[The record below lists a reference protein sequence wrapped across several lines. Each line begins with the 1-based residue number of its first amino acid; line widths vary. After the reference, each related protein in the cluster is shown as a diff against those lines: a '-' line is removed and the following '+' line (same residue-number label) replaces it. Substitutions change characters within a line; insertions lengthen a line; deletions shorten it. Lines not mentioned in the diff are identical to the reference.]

1 MLYIELPQAL
11 AVADRLGFRVR
22 DRGLLASALAR
33 PAASMFGED
42 AYETLELKA
51 AALASSLAQNHSL
64 FDGNKRFTLLLTGAL
79 IEINGFELVLT
90 NDEMFDLILAVAQS
104 ELELG
109 EISSRL
115 SGGMRRR

>member
-1 MLYIELPQAL
+1 MLYIELSQAL
-11 AVADRLGFRVR
+11 AVADRLGFHVR

-51 AALASSLAQNHSL
+51 AALASSLAQNHTL
-64 FDGNKRFTLLLTGAL
+64 VDGNKRLTLLLMGAF
-79 IEINGFELVLT
+79 IEINGFALTLT

-104 ELELG
+104 ELELD
-109 EISSRL
+109 EIASRL
-115 SGGMRRR
+115 ANRLRRR